1 MKKQEVPRITN
12 KDNFWSNQNN
22 KKRINEQ
29 KSSTQPESTVKQATN
44 QGSSSNYGFR
54 FWFYKC
60 SKQGYNFTKCCK
72 LNNHPRKNVIIEKPR
87 KELVQDNSNSW
98 RGFV

>member
-1 MKKQEVPRITN
+1 MKKQEVSRITN

-29 KSSTQPESTVKQATN
+29 KLSTQPESTVKQATN
-44 QGSSSNYGFR
+44 QGSSSNSGFR

-60 SKQGYNFTKCCK
+60 SKQGHNFTK
-72 LNNHPRKNVIIEKPR
+72 
-87 KELVQDNSNSW
+87 
-98 RGFV
+98 